1 MPDDAMNDAAFDASI
16 TRALETAP
24 ELSISADFAA
34 RVALPLLRPL
44 AASLTPR
51 RYGRNA
57 AIACM
62 AVLMVLMFTLAH
74 RAAGASPLWVSM
86 ESIYCAQF
94 VLLALWL
101 GMRQLRQS

>member
-34 RVALPLLRPL
+34 RVARQLPPLPLLRPL

-62 AVLMVLMFTLAH
+62 AVLMV
-74 RAAGASPLWVSM
+74 SM
-86 ESIYCAQF
+86 ESI
-94 VLLALWL
+94 
-101 GMRQLRQS
+101 